1 VSNARTLRSF
11 GDGFGF
17 PARIRLRLLIVAAA
31 LALSIPLAMA
41 EDAAQP
47 PDPGLKPTESETV
60 FLDRL
65 MMAESGGRDDAR
77 NPRSSA
83 LGPFQFLAST
93 FLELMARH
101 FAADTSGKTEAQILQ
116 LRADEKV
123 ARNAALL
130 YTRENAA
137 FLIDRGHEASAA
149 HLRLAFLVGPN
160 GALRVISAEPKTPVT
175 QLLGAAVLQ
184 ANPFL
189 NGMTAA
195 QLLARAADEA
205 AGVQLITVPLSRTS
219 RARAAGVLVVRCNL
233 ALPSCRKWLTLANR
247 RQARRAAS
255 QKATDSRITDTES
268 KKD

>member
-1 VSNARTLRSF
+1 MRNARTLRS
-11 GDGFGF
+11 GG
-17 PARIRLRLLIVAAA
+17 ILLPLPIVAAA
-31 LALSIPLAMA
+31 LFLSLVAR
-41 EDAAQP
+41 AQDVAQTP
-47 PDPGLKPTESETV
+47 EPAVKPTESETV

-101 FAADTSGKTEAQILQ
+101 FAADISGKTDAQILQ
-116 LRADEKV
+116 LRTDEKV

-137 FLIDRGHEASAA
+137 FLIDRGLEASAA
-149 HLRLAFLVGPN
+149 HLRLAFLVGPS
-160 GALRVISAEPKTPVT
+160 GAQRVISAEPKTPVT

-205 AGVQLITVPLSRTS
+205 AGVQLVTVPVSRTS
-219 RARAAGVLVVRCNL
+219 RARTAGALVVR
-233 ALPSCRKWLTLANR
+233 
-247 RQARRAAS
+247 
-255 QKATDSRITDTES
+255 
-268 KKD
+268 

>member
-1 VSNARTLRSF
+1 
-11 GDGFGF
+11 
-17 PARIRLRLLIVAAA
+17 
-31 LALSIPLAMA
+31 MA
-41 EDAAQP
+41 QDAAQTP
-47 PDPGLKPTESETV
+47 EPALQATESETV

-101 FAADTSGKTEAQILQ
+101 FAADTGGKTDAQILQ
-116 LRADEKV
+116 LRTDGKV
-123 ARNAALL
+123 ARNAALV

-137 FLIDRGHEASAA
+137 FLLDRGLEASAG
-149 HLRLAFLVGPN
+149 HLRLAFLVGPT
-160 GALRVISAEPKTPVT
+160 GALRVISAGPKTPVT

-205 AGVQLITVPLSRTS
+205 AGIQLVTVPVSRSS
-219 RARAAGVLVVRCNL
+219 RAKTPAVLAVRCNL
-233 ALPSCRKWLTLANR
+233 GLASCRRWLALANR
-247 RQARRAAS
+247 RQVRRAAS
-255 QKATDSRITDTES
+255 QKATDARTTDTEP